1 MQSSPR
7 LIDYFIHNAS
17 DYFKD
22 AEEFINLK
30 DEYANPNM
38 GVMFD
43 MYVSPF
49 LLLASMILTKKYT
62 DILSLM
68 GFQRTIRRWIEFYRF
83 KELRMR
89 FYQWSQIVNAI
100 GGPYIST
107 NDPTYHAYVI
117 ADGMQRTQASIFHQS
132 KVAPGSSQPAKP
144 RSQL

>member
-22 AEEFINLK
+22 AEDFIKLR
-30 DEYANPNM
+30 DEYANPSWP
-38 GVMFD
+38 VLFD
-43 MYVSPF
+43 MYVSP
-49 LLLASMILTKKYT
+49 LIIVGSMILTKKYT

-68 GFQRTIRRWIEFYRF
+68 GFHRTILRWIDFYRF
-83 KELRMR
+83 KDLRVR
-89 FYQWSQIVNAI
+89 LYQWNQIVNAI
-100 GGPYIST
+100 GGPFIAT

-132 KVAPGSSQPAKP
+132 KLAPGSSQPAKP

>member
-22 AEEFINLK
+22 AEEFTRLR

-38 GVMFD
+38 GVLFD
-43 MYVSPF
+43 MYVSPV
-49 LLLASMILTKKYT
+49 LILTSMILTKKYT
-62 DILSLM
+62 DILSLL
-68 GFQRTIRRWIEFYRF
+68 GFQRTIRRWIDFNRF
-83 KELRMR
+83 KDLRMR

-117 ADGMQRTQASIFHQS
+117 ADGMQRTQSSIFHQS
-132 KVAPGSSQPAKP
+132 KLAPGSSQPVKP